1 METKI
6 LNKTKKISVK
16 GGGKME
22 KKEIGEITHYFNK
35 IGVAVI
41 KLTDTL
47 KVGDKISIEGAT
59 TNIEQTAESMQID
72 KEKIEEAKKG
82 QEVGIK
88 VKDVVR
94 KGDKVFKITE

>member
-1 METKI
+1 
-6 LNKTKKISVK
+6 
-16 GGGKME
+16 ME